1 MNAIKLN
8 TRKPHTENSLGSLFD
23 SFFKPDF
30 FGGIDPYH
38 RSPFKK
44 PPVNII
50 ESDNSFKLDF
60 SVPGWKKE
68 DIKIEI
74 DDKILIV
81 SGEARTEKVEET
93 DKLKRREF
101 KSETF
106 KRSFVLP
113 EEVDDAKIDGKYE
126 DGILSITLP
135 KTEKAIKTKKQIEIS

>member
-68 DIKIEI
+68 DIK
-74 DDKILIV
+74 
-81 SGEARTEKVEET
+81 
-93 DKLKRREF
+93 
-101 KSETF
+101 
-106 KRSFVLP
+106 SFEQNIFIRHHFRIYFRCNL
-113 EEVDDAKIDGKYE
+113 AS
-126 DGILSITLP
+126 L
-135 KTEKAIKTKKQIEIS
+135 

>member
-1 MNAIKLN
+1 MNTLKLN
-8 TRKPHTENSLGSLFD
+8 TRKPKTESNLGSLFD

-50 ESDNSFKLDF
+50 ESEQDYKLDF

-68 DIKIEI
+68 NIKIEI

-81 SGEARTEKVEET
+81 SGEVQTEKTEEN

-101 KSETF
+101 KSESF

-113 EEVDDAKIDGKYE
+113 EEIDDSKIDGKYE